1 MKLHLPWG
9 SGSSK
14 SRADD
19 WADELADDPTV
30 SLLRDFAVG
39 PMSADPDTL
48 DRMSTRMGAEFAQRT
63 AERRVAGSPGVSRTR
78 RPRLRLAVAFA
89 SVAVLAVAGTA
100 AAATESGP
108 GQPFYHARLTVE
120 AIFLPPAGTDAR
132 LAADL
137 DRAEARL
144 AEAETA
150 AGAGNWNAEADAL
163 GAYGEVVRSMVIASD
178 TDAGVQARMRLGQQL
193 AILQRLQAGA
203 GDGAGAQVGRA
214 IDDVGT
220 ILRTPGSG
228 GSPAVTPTGNGPQPT
243 PAGTG
248 QGGPNPSAGSGST
261 AGTGPD
267 GSTGSGG
274 GSGTGAASTST
285 PGPQGTG
292 QGGMPS
298 GEPGGQETGAGQGS
312 GGR

>member
-9 SGSSK
+9 GGSRRDSTSGWN
-14 SRADD
+14 DD
-19 WADELADDPTV
+19 QADEPTV

-48 DRMSTRMGAEFAQRT
+48 DRMGTRLRAEFAQRT
-63 AERRVAGSPGVSRTR
+63 AERRVAASPGHGRTR
-78 RPRLRLAVAFA
+78 RPRLRLAATLA

-108 GQPFYHARLTVE
+108 GQPFYHARLAVE
-120 AIFLPPAGTDAR
+120 AIFLPPAGTEAR

-137 DRAEARL
+137 DRADARL
-144 AEAETA
+144 AEAEA
-150 AGAGNWNAEADAL
+150 AARAGNWNAEADAL
-163 GAYGEVVRSMVIASD
+163 GAYGEVVRSMVIAAG
-178 TDAGVQARMRLGQQL
+178 TDAGTQARVRLEQQL
-193 AILQRLQAGA
+193 VILERLQTGA

-228 GSPAVTPTGNGPQPT
+228 GSPDVTPTGAGPQPT

-248 QGGPNPSAGSGST
+248 QGGPNSSA
-261 AGTGPD
+261 GPD
-267 GSTGSGG
+267 GSAGAGSGG

-285 PGPQGTG
+285 PGPQGSG

-298 GEPGGQETGAGQGS
+298 GVPGGQGTGTGPGS
-312 GGR
+312 GGQ